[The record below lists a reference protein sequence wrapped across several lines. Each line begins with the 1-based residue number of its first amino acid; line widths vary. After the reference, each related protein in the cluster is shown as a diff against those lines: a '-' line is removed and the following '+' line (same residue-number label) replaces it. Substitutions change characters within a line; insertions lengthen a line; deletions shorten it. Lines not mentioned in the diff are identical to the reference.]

1 MVPDVGVHIAV
12 FRVAIVIYR
21 GEKIYKTVKTAMK
34 TIKVNSNM
42 NCNSWSQIQK
52 NSSIWNKNLLPCPN
66 TLRQVKVARA
76 QYEPDAMCRE
86 DGFISFNCW
95 FQQGRQQFNEDSAIA
110 CFRSVQ
116 SNVHGTSGECCYN
129 RGGYI
134 ITRGTGAGSD
144 DRYHSGHTFWKHQFD
159 DVLPLLACCKLE
171 TDIEACNKYFQYRPS
186 RRGSDTMGQF
196 GGTWGDPHFLT
207 LDGTSYT
214 FNGHSEYIYL
224 VIPTEQSI
232 KFDSSVS
239 LQLESQIRT
248 VPLEGIR
255 NKITAIK
262 AFAAR
267 MGSMNVS
274 ITVSRRNQVVV
285 RLNNDE
291 LLFLLDEDALTEVN
305 TTTLSFEDFSIIKNQ
320 TNGQLTLS
328 WSIGV
333 SIQVT
338 PVFVNTTSTVV
349 LNVGTAVS
357 GELKGNWTLGLIGG
371 YDGNPANDLRTKNGT
386 LVGSID
392 SLTSKQIHETRVIH
406 RNGPTLSECAI
417 IMLLSQNDIS
427 FGRASWHAAEE
438 QIEQRESLRNP
449 PKLSDDLSL
458 THSVKTG
465 QQVNILFNATSE
477 FTTIIACK
485 LLHGPSESTLEERT
499 GQYRWKVPEETTI
512 GSSIPVQVSATDE
525 TYSLTSTYEVELTV
539 EPRNNA
545 QTKTSSIFLLILVV
559 SLQVLCVQQ
568 EITQK

>member
-34 TIKVNSNM
+34 TIQVNSNM
-42 NCNSWSQIQK
+42 NCNSWSQIQE

-171 TDIEACNKYFQYRPS
+171 ADIEACNKYFQYRPS
-186 RRGSDTMGQF
+186 QRGSDTMGQF

-255 NKITAIK
+255 NKVTAIK
-262 AFAAR
+262 TFAAR
-267 MGSMNVS
+267 MVSMNVS
-274 ITVSRRNQVVV
+274 IIVSRRNQVVV

-349 LNVGTAVS
+349 LNVGAAVS
-357 GELKGNWTLGLIGG
+357 GELKGNWTLGLMRTCY
-371 YDGNPANDLRTKNGT
+371 YDA
-386 LVGSID
+386 
-392 SLTSKQIHETRVIH
+392 
-406 RNGPTLSECAI
+406 AI
-417 IMLLSQNDIS
+417 TNDIS

>member
-34 TIKVNSNM
+34 TIQVNSNM
-42 NCNSWSQIQK
+42 NCNSWSQIQE

-349 LNVGTAVS
+349 LNVGTALS

-392 SLTSKQIHETRVIH
+392 SLTSKQIHERT
-406 RNGPTLSECAI
+406 CYYDAAI
-417 IMLLSQNDIS
+417 TNDIS

>member
-34 TIKVNSNM
+34 TIQVNSNM
-42 NCNSWSQIQK
+42 NCNSWSQIQE

-255 NKITAIK
+255 NKVTAIK
-262 AFAAR
+262 TFAAR
-267 MGSMNVS
+267 MVSMNVS
-274 ITVSRRNQVVV
+274 IIVSRRNQVVV

-349 LNVGTAVS
+349 LNVGTALS

-392 SLTSKQIHETRVIH
+392 SLTSKQIHELYGTTWAI
-406 RNGPTLSECAI
+406 GPSQSLFRYEANDRASFYA
-417 IMLLSQNDIS
+417 SQNLIYIPIFDEPTAGS
-427 FGRASWHAAEE
+427 
-438 QIEQRESLRNP
+438 QESNVR
-449 PKLSDDLSL
+449 
-458 THSVKTG
+458 
-465 QQVNILFNATSE
+465 Q
-477 FTTIIACK
+477 AC
-485 LLHGPSESTLEERT
+485 
-499 GQYRWKVPEETTI
+499 
-512 GSSIPVQVSATDE
+512 SIPLD
-525 TYSLTSTYEVELTV
+525 
-539 EPRNNA
+539 
-545 QTKTSSIFLLILVV
+545 SSD
-559 SLQVLCVQQ
+559 SSQWSYA
-568 EITQK
+568 

>member
-34 TIKVNSNM
+34 TIQVNSNM
-42 NCNSWSQIQK
+42 NCNSWSQIQE

-255 NKITAIK
+255 NKVTAIK
-262 AFAAR
+262 TFAAR
-267 MGSMNVS
+267 MVSMNVS
-274 ITVSRRNQVVV
+274 IIVSRRNQVVV

-349 LNVGTAVS
+349 LNVGTALS

-392 SLTSKQIHETRVIH
+392 SLTSKQIHERT
-406 RNGPTLSECAI
+406 CYYDAAI
-417 IMLLSQNDIS
+417 TNDIS